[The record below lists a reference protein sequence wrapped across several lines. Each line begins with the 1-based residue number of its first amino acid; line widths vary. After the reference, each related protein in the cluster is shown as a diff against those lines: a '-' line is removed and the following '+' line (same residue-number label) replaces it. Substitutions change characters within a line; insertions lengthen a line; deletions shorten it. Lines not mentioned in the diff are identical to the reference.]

1 MPLYTYRCDNCGV
14 QFDQRQHFEDAPLEQ
29 CPECGKKA
37 LRKIYL
43 PVGILFKGPGFY
55 STDHRSASG
64 ANGQYSKKEDK
75 QSDSSDAPAKEK
87 SSETKPTS
95 ED

>member
-1 MPLYTYRCDNCGV
+1 MPVYSYRCENCGV
-14 QFDQRQHFEDAPLEQ
+14 RFERKQHFDDPQLEQ
-29 CPECGKKA
+29 CPECGKKT

-64 ANGQYSKKEDK
+64 ANGQYSKNEDK
-75 QSDSSDAPAKEK
+75 KSDSGDTPAKEK
-87 SSETKPTS
+87 SSESKSTS
-95 ED
+95 DD